1 MKPIYSTWMISNNI
15 GDALTPW
22 LIEKITG
29 QTPLY
34 VPFDVQFPKFMV
46 TGSVLNHASDYTTV
60 WGAGFANF
68 EDCLNAKPIIKAVRG
83 PVTKA
88 RVEFQAGIP
97 VPCVGD
103 PALLMPRFYDPR
115 TVVRIKSHKVGF
127 IPHYIHQQETAAWLN
142 GRDDIKFINVFDTP
156 EHFVDDLCLCET
168 VFSSSLHGLIIA
180 DAYGVPRAWYGGSV
194 RLGGNGAKFA
204 DHFILVHGKD
214 KAAPVHPH
222 IEELPKDE
230 NELYKLAMQNPP
242 PDVKAIC
249 DALWECC
256 PFKPSVR
263 QEHKLDK
270 PLPPVVAGQPLA
282 AEDDIEEIKPR

>member
-1 MKPIYSTWMISNNI
+1 MNRIKATWMLNPNI

-29 QTPLY
+29 QMPLY
-34 VPFDVQFPKFMV
+34 VPFDVPYPKFMV

-60 WGAGFANF
+60 WGAGYANF
-68 EDCLNAKPIIKAVRG
+68 EDCMNAKPVIKAVRG

-115 TVVRIKSHKVGF
+115 TAGRDQHYKVGF
-127 IPHYIHQQETAAWLN
+127 IPHYVHQQETSTWLN
-142 GRDDIKFINVFDTP
+142 GRDDIKFINVLDAP
-156 EHFVDDLCLCET
+156 ERFVWNLLECDA
-168 VFSSSLHGLIIA
+168 VFSSSLHGLVIA
-180 DAYGVPRAWYGGSV
+180 DAYGVPRAWYNGTIQ
-194 RLGGNGAKFA
+194 LGGDGAKFA
-204 DHFILVHGKD
+204 DYFMLVHGQEKMSP
-214 KAAPVHPH
+214 ARPH
-222 IEELPKDE
+222 IEELPKDV
-230 NELYKLAMQNPP
+230 NDLYKLAMQNEP

-249 DALWECC
+249 DALWDAC
-256 PFKPSVR
+256 PFKPPVQ

-270 PLPPVVAGQPLA
+270 PLPPVVPGQPLA
-282 AEDDIEEIKPR
+282 QEDDIEEIKPK